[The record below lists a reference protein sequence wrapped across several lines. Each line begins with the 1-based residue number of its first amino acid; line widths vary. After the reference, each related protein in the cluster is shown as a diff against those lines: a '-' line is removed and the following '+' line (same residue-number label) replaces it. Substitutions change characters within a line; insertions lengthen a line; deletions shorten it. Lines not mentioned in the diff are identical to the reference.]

1 MSSRLVLSVVPLA
14 LALLLGGCAAPKPPA
29 QDRLVQYDLGP
40 ADVATSPDVPSL
52 EASSNAPSDAS
63 PDTSPNA
70 SLNTLPNASP
80 NASPNLSPS
89 SPGAVPLPLL
99 KIVAVTA
106 PTALDS
112 DRMIYRLVYADPRQA
127 RRYAGSR
134 WTATP
139 AQLLTERLRNVLARQ
154 ARILDGGDPE
164 RGAPLL
170 KVVLL
175 DFSQRFDAPGA
186 GQGVVT
192 VRASLLRDGHLLAQR
207 DFAAAVPGA
216 TADAAGGATAMAA
229 AADAVVR
236 DIGVWLG
243 AWTQAGGTG
252 NAQSETPSP
261 RRQ

>member
-1 MSSRLVLSVVPLA
+1 MMSSRLVLSVVPLA
-14 LALLLGGCAAPKPPA
+14 LALLFGGCAAPKPPA

-40 ADVATSPDVPSL
+40 ADVATSPDVP
-52 EASSNAPSDAS
+52 
-63 PDTSPNA
+63 
-70 SLNTLPNASP
+70 
-80 NASPNLSPS
+80 

-186 GQGVVT
+186 GQGVVA

-216 TADAAGGATAMAA
+216 TADAAGGATAVAA

-252 NAQSETPSP
+252 NAQPETPSP